1 MWVVC
6 SLILGHIESSYLPSS
21 SFATYQD
28 MMLYCVT
35 HYIAIHFCFFVHEHV
50 HLGEIR
56 QLAENTGMTLQPSR
70 YL

>member
-1 MWVVC
+1 
-6 SLILGHIESSYLPSS
+6 
-21 SFATYQD
+21 
-28 MMLYCVT
+28 MLYCVT